1 MTTKSVKKGR
11 QHHLTPPVKRWIGVM
26 RDKYGLPNWPV
37 FFKFVEGLKEEGMAD
52 DEYLAGDIE
61 VFPSSCEVWIRL
73 NSDLKREAVPRLV
86 AHEMAHW
93 LLNDLDS
100 LILSLLPPERE
111 DREKLK
117 VFYKRSILE
126 PAVERIALAVVGHPP
141 AGAEPYQPVKDT
153 RRKQC
158 HT

>member
-1 MTTKSVKKGR
+1 MTTRLVKKGR
-11 QHHLTPPVKRWIGVM
+11 QHPLTPLVKRWIGVM
-26 RDKYGLPNWPV
+26 KDKYGLPNWPV
-37 FFKFVEGLKEEGMAD
+37 FFEFVEGLKDKDMAD

-61 VFPSSCEVWIRL
+61 VFPQGCEVWIRL
-73 NSDLKREAVPRLV
+73 NSDLKRRAVPRLL

-100 LILSLLPPERE
+100 LVLSLLPPEPE

-117 VFYKRSILE
+117 AFYKRSILE
-126 PAVERIALAVVGHPP
+126 PAVELIALAAVGHPP
-141 AGAEPYQPVKDT
+141 MDAGPSQPVKDA

-158 HT
+158 HM